1 MERHAPRTG
10 VKGWDMTR
18 YEWLMLQAKRCWVL
32 ANFEE
37 DLSLRNFYQ
46 NASEG
51 FKIKV
56 SKLSIEDAENL
67 GGK

>member
-1 MERHAPRTG
+1 
-10 VKGWDMTR
+10 MTR